1 MAGDNG
7 DNQRCAD
14 TSKAIKLEVVLDT
27 DTAAGHTS
35 GVTKGGEWAR
45 RQQEVVGNNFYI
57 DVCPYSDKRLTCAS
71 SFVDN
76 SYLYLFF
83 SEFLFF
89 LTRTRRF
96 VGALS

>member
-27 DTAAGHTS
+27 DTAAGHTI

-45 RQQEVVGNNFYI
+45 RQQEVDLNNFY
-57 DVCPYSDKRLTCAS
+57 DVHQ
-71 SFVDN
+71 
-76 SYLYLFF
+76 
-83 SEFLFF
+83 
-89 LTRTRRF
+89 
-96 VGALS
+96 

>member
-27 DTAAGHTS
+27 DTAAGHTI

-57 DVCPYSDKRLTCAS
+57 SMYVHILISALLAPPPLLIIYNYTF
-71 SFVDN
+71 SFLN
-76 SYLYLFF
+76 SFLSF
-83 SEFLFF
+83 SQE
-89 LTRTRRF
+89 
-96 VGALS
+96 

>member
-57 DVCPYSDKRLTCAS
+57 SMYVHILIS
-71 SFVDN
+71 
-76 SYLYLFF
+76 
-83 SEFLFF
+83 
-89 LTRTRRF
+89 
-96 VGALS
+96 ALLAPPPLLIIYTF

>member
-57 DVCPYSDKRLTCAS
+57 DVCPYSDKYKRLTCAS

-76 SYLYLFF
+76 LYLYLFF
-83 SEFLFF
+83 SEF
-89 LTRTRRF
+89 
-96 VGALS
+96 

>member
-27 DTAAGHTS
+27 DTAAAHTI

-45 RQQEVVGNNFYI
+45 RQQEVVTIYDI
-57 DVCPYSDKRLTCAS
+57 RHYSHYSVKAPRLPY
-71 SFVDN
+71 
-76 SYLYLFF
+76 
-83 SEFLFF
+83 
-89 LTRTRRF
+89 
-96 VGALS
+96 

>member
-27 DTAAGHTS
+27 DTAAGHTI

-71 SFVDN
+71 SFVDK
-76 SYLYLFF
+76 YLYLF
-83 SEFLFF
+83 
-89 LTRTRRF
+89 
-96 VGALS
+96 